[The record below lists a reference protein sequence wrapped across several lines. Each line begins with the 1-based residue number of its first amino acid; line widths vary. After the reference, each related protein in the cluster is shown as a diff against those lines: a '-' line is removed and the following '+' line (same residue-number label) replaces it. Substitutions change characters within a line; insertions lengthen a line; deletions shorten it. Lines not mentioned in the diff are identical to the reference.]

1 MMKYVLIFLIPC
13 LAFSKVNIRKVV
25 GSHKKDDLINDLRE
39 FVECC
44 RPNRLVG
51 TVGSK
56 KAVPFLVDRIK
67 EMTKGDTSTLIVQD
81 FYPEINLAIKSYKDD
96 FKNKIVSRYDKD
108 SIEYQ
113 KWSNFTDK
121 VTDFLKSI
129 KKTEGRNLI
138 WEKKGSENKTLIIGA
153 NIDTISMKKDFTID
167 PEAIM
172 PGADDNASGV
182 SILLGMIK
190 ALSKVSLKRNIKIIF
205 FDFQELSQLGSKAY
219 LDEFYPDLKKN
230 IEVEGFVNLLM
241 LGHDSKTKKRKG
253 DFKAYV
259 RANNSKDM
267 ALAEN
272 LIALGKRS
280 TSSVRFE
287 IASNEL
293 VHSDQIRFWEKGIPA
308 VVFSQNWEEDYN
320 KNRHHTENDFP
331 ETLNF
336 NTLYKSYVYL
346 TSAVMKWALDIDK

>member
-1 MMKYVLIFLIPC
+1 M
-13 LAFSKVNIRKVV
+13 
-25 GSHKKDDLINDLRE
+25 
-39 FVECC
+39 
-44 RPNRLVG
+44 G

-205 FDFQELSQLGSKAY
+205 FDFQECCLCFRVLHFCLKILQL
-219 LDEFYPDLKKN
+219 LIILF
-230 IEVEGFVNLLM
+230 LL
-241 LGHDSKTKKRKG
+241 
-253 DFKAYV
+253 
-259 RANNSKDM
+259 
-267 ALAEN
+267 
-272 LIALGKRS
+272 
-280 TSSVRFE
+280 
-287 IASNEL
+287 
-293 VHSDQIRFWEKGIPA
+293 
-308 VVFSQNWEEDYN
+308 
-320 KNRHHTENDFP
+320 
-331 ETLNF
+331 
-336 NTLYKSYVYL
+336 
-346 TSAVMKWALDIDK
+346 